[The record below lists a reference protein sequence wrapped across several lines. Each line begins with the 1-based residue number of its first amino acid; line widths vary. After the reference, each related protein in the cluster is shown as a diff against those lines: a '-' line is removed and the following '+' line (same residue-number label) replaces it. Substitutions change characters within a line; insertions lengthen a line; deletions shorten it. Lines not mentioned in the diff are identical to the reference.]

1 MKIIW
6 YYISILWV
14 LGQFVMNFIYKII
27 GIYDFG
33 IWNLDII
40 SITIGILEC
49 ISYIFNVY
57 EFL

>member
-14 LGQFVMNFIYKII
+14 LGEFVKNFIYKII

-49 ISYIFNVY
+49 ISKYTS
-57 EFL
+57 